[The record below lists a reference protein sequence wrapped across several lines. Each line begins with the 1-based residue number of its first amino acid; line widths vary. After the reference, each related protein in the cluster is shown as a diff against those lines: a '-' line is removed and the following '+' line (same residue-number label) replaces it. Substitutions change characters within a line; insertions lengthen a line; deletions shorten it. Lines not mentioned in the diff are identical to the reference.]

1 MAPFVSRFHR
11 NDKPENACEHGGM
24 TISQTDLEVRPLSPT
39 IGAEIRGI
47 DCAAELQDDTVAAIR
62 RIWLEHLVVFFP
74 DQHLDDE
81 TQIAFARRFGE
92 LTESHPVEPQV
103 LERTEVHS
111 IESGKDRTDFW
122 HTDITFMN
130 RPAMASLLRSVVV
143 PRAGGDTMWSD
154 TRAAYEALAEPL
166 QRLCDGLAAYHF
178 EPYYAQAVAE
188 GHGNVWEGKKLT
200 RLLPAT
206 HPVVR
211 VHPETG
217 RKNLFVNPKFTMR
230 ITDMPEAQSDG
241 LLRLLY
247 DHMTRPEFVVRY
259 HWSPGTLAMWDNRA
273 TMHFGVFDY
282 EGDRRVMHR
291 VTLRGDRPL
300 GPASG

>member
-1 MAPFVSRFHR
+1 
-11 NDKPENACEHGGM
+11 M
-24 TISQTDLEVRPLSPT
+24 TISRTQLDVHPLSPS
-39 IGAEIRGI
+39 IGAEIRGV
-47 DCAAELQDDTVAAIR
+47 DCAAQLDDDTVAAIR
-62 RIWLEHLVVFFP
+62 RIWLERLVVFFP

-81 TQIAFARRFGE
+81 TQIAFAERFGE

-103 LERTEVHS
+103 LERKEVHS

-122 HTDITFMN
+122 HTDITFMT
-130 RPAMASLLRSVVV
+130 RPAMASMLRSVVV
-143 PRAGGDTMWSD
+143 PEAGGDTMWSD
-154 TRAAYEALAEPL
+154 TRAAYEALAPSL
-166 QRLCDGLAAYHF
+166 QNLCDTLSAYHF

-217 RKNLFVNPKFTMR
+217 RKNLFVNPKFTVR
-230 ITDMPEAQSDG
+230 VVDMPEAQSDG

-259 HWSPGTLAMWDNRA
+259 HWSPGTLAVWDNRA
-273 TMHFGVFDY
+273 TMHFGIFDY
-282 EGDRRVMHR
+282 EGDTRVMHR
-291 VTLRGDRPL
+291 VTLRGDRPV
-300 GPASG
+300 GPTPT

>member
-1 MAPFVSRFHR
+1 MA
-11 NDKPENACEHGGM
+11 
-24 TISQTDLEVRPLSPT
+24 ISQTELDVRPLSST
-39 IGAEIRGI
+39 IGAEIRGVE
-47 DCAAELQDDTVAAIR
+47 CAADLDDDTVAAIR
-62 RIWLEHLVVFFP
+62 RIWLERLVVFFP

-81 TQIAFARRFGE
+81 TQIAFAERFGE

-143 PRAGGDTMWSD
+143 PRSGGDTMWSD
-154 TRAAYEALAEPL
+154 TRAAYETLAEPL
-166 QRLCDGLAAYHF
+166 QRLCDGLSAYHF

-188 GHGNVWEGKKLT
+188 GRGNVWEGEKLT
-200 RLLPAT
+200 RLLPAS

-211 VHPETG
+211 VHPETD
-217 RKNLFVNPKFTMR
+217 RKNLFVNPKFTR
-230 ITDMPEAQSDG
+230 RVVDMPEAQSDG

-259 HWSPGTLAMWDNRA
+259 HWSRDTLAMWDNRA
-273 TMHFGVFDY
+273 TMHFGIYDY
-282 EGDRRVMHR
+282 EGDERVMHR
-291 VTLRGDRPL
+291 VTLRGDRPA
-300 GPASG
+300 GPVTA

>member
-1 MAPFVSRFHR
+1 
-11 NDKPENACEHGGM
+11 M
-24 TISQTDLEVRPLSPT
+24 TISRIELDVRPLSPT
-39 IGAEIRGI
+39 IGAEIHGV
-47 DCAAELQDDTVAAIR
+47 DCAGDLDDDTVAAIR
-62 RIWLEHLVVFFP
+62 RVWLDRLVVFFP
-74 DQHLDDE
+74 DQHLDDD

-103 LERTEVHS
+103 LERKEVHS

-130 RPAMASLLRSVVV
+130 RPAMASMLRSVVV
-143 PRAGGDTMWSD
+143 PEAGGDTMWAD
-154 TRAAYEALAEPL
+154 TRAAYEALAPSL
-166 QRLCDGLAAYHF
+166 QKLCDGLAAYHF

-217 RKNLFVNPKFTMR
+217 RKNLFVNPKFTVR
-230 ITDMPEAQSDG
+230 IVDMPHAQSDG
-241 LLRLLY
+241 LLELLY

-259 HWSPGTLAMWDNRA
+259 HWRPGTLAVWDNRA
-273 TMHFGVFDY
+273 TMHFGIFDY
-282 EGDRRVMHR
+282 DGDTRVMHR
-291 VTLRGDRPL
+291 VTLRGDRPV
-300 GPASG
+300 GPPPA

>member
-1 MAPFVSRFHR
+1 
-11 NDKPENACEHGGM
+11 M
-24 TISQTDLEVRPLSPT
+24 TISQTDLDVRPLSPT
-39 IGAEIRGI
+39 IGAELRGV
-47 DCAAELQDDTVAAIR
+47 DCASGLDDETVAAIR
-62 RIWLEHLVVFFP
+62 RIWLERLVVFFP

-103 LERTEVHS
+103 LERREVHS
-111 IESGKDRTDFW
+111 VESGKDRTDFW

-154 TRAAYEALAEPL
+154 TRAAYETLAEPL
-166 QRLCDGLAAYHF
+166 RRLCDGLAAYHF
-178 EPYYAQAVAE
+178 EPFYAQAVAE

-206 HPVVR
+206 HPLVR

-217 RKNLFVNPKFTMR
+217 RKNLFVNPKFTVR

-291 VTLRGDRPL
+291 VTLRGDRPV
-300 GPASG
+300 GPTSA

>member
-1 MAPFVSRFHR
+1 MS
-11 NDKPENACEHGGM
+11 K
-24 TISQTDLEVRPLSPT
+24 IDLDVRPLSPT
-39 IGAEIRGI
+39 IGAEIRGV
-47 DCAAELQDDTVAAIR
+47 DCAADLDDAVIAAIR
-62 RIWLEHLVVFFP
+62 AVWLERLVLFFP
-74 DQHLDDE
+74 DQRLDDD
-81 TQIAFARRFGE
+81 TQIAFAERFGE
-92 LTESHPVEPQV
+92 LTENHPVEAQV
-103 LERTEVHS
+103 VERKEIHS

-130 RPAMASLLRSVVV
+130 RPAMASMLRSVVV
-143 PRAGGDTMWSD
+143 PEAGGDTMWAD
-154 TRAAYEALAEPL
+154 TRAAYEALAPSL
-166 QRLCDGLAAYHF
+166 QRLCDELSAFHF

-217 RKNLFVNPKFTMR
+217 RKNLFVNPKFTVR
-230 ITDMPEAQSDG
+230 ITDMPERQSDG

-247 DHMTRPEFVVRY
+247 DHMAGPQFVVRY
-259 HWSPGTLAMWDNRA
+259 HWKPDTLAFWDNRA

-282 EGDRRVMHR
+282 EGERRVMHR
-291 VTLRGDRPL
+291 VTLRGDRPV
-300 GPASG
+300 GPAA

>member
-1 MAPFVSRFHR
+1 MQLRR

-24 TISQTDLEVRPLSPT
+24 TISQTDLDVRLLSPT
-39 IGAEIRGI
+39 IGAEVRGV
-47 DCAAELQDDTVAAIR
+47 DCAADLDDDTVAAIR
-62 RIWLEHLVVFFP
+62 RTWLERLVVFFP

-81 TQIAFARRFGE
+81 AQIAFAGRFGE

-103 LERTEVHS
+103 LERKEVHS

-130 RPAMASLLRSVVV
+130 RPAMASMLRSVVV
-143 PRAGGDTMWSD
+143 PEAGGDTMWSD
-154 TRAAYEALAEPL
+154 TRAAYEALAPSL
-166 QRLCDGLAAYHF
+166 QTLCDGLSAYHF
-178 EPYYAQAVAE
+178 EPYYAQAVAD

-217 RKNLFVNPKFTMR
+217 RKNLFVNPKFTLR
-230 ITDMPEAQSDG
+230 IVDMPEAQSNG
-241 LLRLLY
+241 FLKLLY

-259 HWSPGTLAMWDNRA
+259 HWSPGTLAVWDNRA
-273 TMHFGVFDY
+273 TMHFGIFDY
-282 EGDRRVMHR
+282 EGDTRVMHR
-291 VTLRGDRPL
+291 VTLAGDRPV
-300 GPASG
+300 GPTQPPD